1 MRRAVPAAVALV
13 GVLALPFIARS
24 ARSARVRPA
33 SRAATE
39 TLVILTPHNESI
51 RYEFGRAFRAHMARL
66 GRDVDVDWRWP
77 GGTAEITR
85 YLASEYAASFERRWT
100 GALGRPWSAAVAA
113 GVARPGPAPAA
124 GGGLAEQAQRAVAED
139 ARRAFL
145 ASDVGCGVDLLFGGG
160 SSEFARH
167 AQAGRLVDA
176 GLVAGHPELF
186 GPGGIPQTAGG
197 ETYWDRDGRW
207 FGTALSSFGIC
218 YNRDVLDRLGVHEP
232 PASWAALADPALKG
246 ALALADP
253 TKSGSVGKAF
263 ETIIQHEMNAAL
275 ERARAAGE
283 RDPAALERAA
293 TRDGWAAAMRLIRR
307 IGANA
312 RYFTDS
318 GVKIPLD
325 VSSGEA
331 AAGMCIDFFGR
342 FQGEY
347 AASVGRPG
355 RVGFATARGET
366 SLDADPIALLRGAP
380 HRELAVRFIEFVLSE
395 EGQKLWGFR
404 RGTPGGPETYTLR
417 RLPILPR
424 LYDPAFTSSRADPD
438 ENPYAEGGGSV
449 YHPAWTGSLFSTIAL
464 VVRVMCVDPDA
475 ELAEAYGALAAAH
488 FPPRATAL
496 FDDLTLVDYDTA
508 SGPLRAALQS
518 PDPLEEARWSIRLVE
533 HHRALYR
540 RVAALA
546 RAEQAGA
553 P

>member
-1 MRRAVPAAVALV
+1 LRRVLLPGAALLV
-13 GVLALPFIARS
+13 VLVLPFVARS
-24 ARSARVRPA
+24 TRVRP
-33 SRAATE
+33 SAAAE

-66 GRDVDVDWRWP
+66 GRDVEIDWRWP

-85 YLASEYAASFERRWT
+85 YLSSEYAASFHRHWT
-100 GALGRPWSAAVAA
+100 TGLGRPWSAAVAV
-113 GVARPGPAPAA
+113 GFARSTPAPLA
-124 GGGLAEQAQRAVAED
+124 GGSDADE

-160 SSEFARH
+160 NSEFEKH
-167 AQAGRLVDA
+167 AKAGRLVDA
-176 GLVAGHPELF
+176 GVVERHPELF
-186 GPGGIPQTAGG
+186 GAGGIPRTFGG
-197 ETYWDRDGRW
+197 ETYWDSEGRW
-207 FGTALSSFGIC
+207 FGTCLSSFGVC
-218 YNRDVLDRLGVHEP
+218 YNRDVLAELGVATP
-232 PASWAALADPALKG
+232 PTSWAALAAPVFRG

-263 ETIIQHEMNAAL
+263 EMIIQNQMNEAL

-283 RDPAALERAA
+283 GDPAALDRVA
-293 TRDGWAAAMRLIRR
+293 TREGWAAGVRLIRR

-318 GVKIPLD
+318 AVKIPLD
-325 VSSGEA
+325 VAMGDA

-366 SLDADPIALLRGAP
+366 SLDADPIALLRGAR
-380 HRELAVRFIEFVLSE
+380 HRDLAVRFIEFVLSE
-395 EGQKLWGFR
+395 EGQRIWSFK
-404 RGTPGGPETYTLR
+404 RGTSGGPERYTLR

-424 LYDPAFTSSRADPD
+424 LYDHAFDAERADPD
-438 ENPYAEGGGSV
+438 ENPYEEAHAFV
-449 YHPAWTGSLFSTIAL
+449 YRPAWTSPLFAAIAL
-464 VVRVMCVDPDA
+464 VVRTMCVDPDD
-475 ELAEAYGALAAAH
+475 ELRDAYGALVAAH

-496 FDDLTLVDYDTA
+496 FDDVTLVDYDTVN
-508 SGPLRAALQS
+508 GPLRAALQAS
-518 PDPLEEARWSIRLVE
+518 DPLDEARWTIRLVE

-546 RAEQAGA
+546 RQGQ
-553 P
+553 